1 MYSILFVDSSK
12 SYIETVIDMIALNK
26 FVHWIILINIK
37 SMLLYNEDFLYK
49 KEKYAFENKCFLFK
63 FVK

>member
-26 FVHWIILINIK
+26 FVHWIILLNIK

-49 KEKYAFENKCFLFK
+49 TNY
-63 FVK
+63 VK